1 MWFRNKKTDERTDAG
16 EKSFS
21 LSVPADL
28 TAAPAKA
35 VSMTRHLSRA
45 IWRRLSWKWRLM
57 LALPVAG
64 AGLLGLTLGGLL
76 VYYTVTLENPLLLR
90 KQQASPSLKI
100 LARDGSVMLDR
111 GKADDYM
118 PLDLLPRHVVEA
130 VIATE
135 DRRFYEHWGVDPA
148 GLARAAFANLRMRR
162 FAQGGSTL
170 TQQLAKN
177 LYLTSERTM
186 SRKLDELL
194 LALWL
199 EARLSKDEI
208 LELYLNRV
216 YFGGGAFGVEAAAR
230 RYFDKSARELTV
242 TESAVLA
249 GLLKA
254 PTKFSPSS
262 NPVQARS
269 RARVVISKMAAA
281 GYLSDD
287 EAATLI
293 RTPIRF
299 QEPSSSREQTGLEYA
314 VDYILE
320 QLPFAVRGSQRGIVV
335 ETTIDS
341 RLQHAAQA
349 ELAGVI
355 NASSAESAASQGA
368 IVALDPEGGI
378 RVLVGGRSYLESQFN
393 RATKAKRQPGSAFK
407 TFVYLNALESGMTPE
422 STVYDL
428 PVVINGWSPRNEN
441 GTYRGGLSLRQ
452 ALAQSVNT
460 VAVRLHADLGTK
472 RTIATANR
480 LGIRSELRNEP
491 SLALGTSEVSLLEM
505 TAAYGVFANGGAA
518 VAPYV
523 IERVRTAD
531 GQLLY
536 QRPLQSGRTIVAAR
550 HVSEMNDMLNATLVS
565 GTGRQAAIAD
575 HPAAGKTGTSQDFRD
590 AWFVGFTSHLV
601 GGVWIGNDN
610 GRPMNRIMGGTIPA
624 RVWRAVMMRG
634 HEGREPLPLPGTT
647 IAVPKGEPAPSQPT
661 AQPGQQPGSQPAAAR
676 QRAATAVPAAAT
688 AKAPAPATA
697 PATAMTLSDPI
708 AALIA
713 RPELARRTTASAGVR
728 DRSTETP
735 TKPETVAVITAPA
748 TAQAEPRREG
758 WAGFHAVFGDKPR
771 RAAAD
776 ETAIETAVQT
786 TRAPL
791 EGRMSLG
798 RSP

>member
-1 MWFRNKKTDERTDAG
+1 MWFRSKKTEERTDAPG
-16 EKSFS
+16 AAFS

-28 TAAPAKA
+28 TAAPATA
-35 VSMTRHLSRA
+35 VGLTRRLA
-45 IWRRLSWKWRLM
+45 AAVWRRLSWKGRLL
-57 LALPVAG
+57 LAAPLA
-64 AGLLGLTLGGLL
+64 ATALLGVSLGSLL
-76 VYYTVTLENPLLLR
+76 LYYTITLENPLLLR
-90 KQQASPSLKI
+90 KQQASPSLRI
-100 LARDGSVMLDR
+100 LARDGSVMLER
-111 GKADDYM
+111 GQAHDYM

-135 DRRFYEHWGVDPA
+135 DRRFYEHWGLDPA

-177 LYLTSERTM
+177 LYLTSERTLT
-186 SRKLDELL
+186 RKLDELL

-269 RARVVISKMAAA
+269 RARVVMAKMAAA
-281 GYLSDD
+281 GYLSEDQ
-287 EAATLI
+287 AATLI

-320 QLPFAVRGSQRGIVV
+320 QLPFAVRGSQRDIVV
-335 ETTIDS
+335 ETTIDA
-341 RLQHAAQA
+341 RLQNAAQT

-355 NASSAESAASQGA
+355 NASGAEGAASQGA
-368 IVALDPEGGI
+368 IIALDPEGGI

-407 TFVYLNALESGMTPE
+407 TFVYLNALESGLTPE

-441 GTYRGGLSLRQ
+441 GAYRGGISLRQ

-505 TAAYGVFANGGAA
+505 TAAYGVFANGGSS

-536 QRPLQSGRTIVAAR
+536 QRPLQTGRTVVAAR

-565 GTGRQAAIAD
+565 GTGRQAALAD

-590 AWFVGFTSHLV
+590 AWFVGYTSHLV

-634 HEGREPLPLPGTT
+634 HEGKRPLPLPGTT
-647 IAVPKGEPAPSQPT
+647 IAVSKADLASAPLHAEPA
-661 AQPGQQPGSQPAAAR
+661 QQPAPRPRTSAEPAG
-676 QRAATAVPAAAT
+676 
-688 AKAPAPATA
+688 
-697 PATAMTLSDPI
+697 LSDPI

-713 RPELARRTTASAGVR
+713 KPALARHSPAVAASNGR
-728 DRSTETP
+728 PLEPRPKRETI
-735 TKPETVAVITAPA
+735 AVMTLPSSPPAPA
-748 TAQAEPRREG
+748 PQNTEPRRDG
-758 WAGFHAVFGDKPR
+758 WAGFHAVFGDR
-771 RAAAD
+771 GRTSVRDGSVAHVAAQPAR
-776 ETAIETAVQT
+776 V
-786 TRAPL
+786 PL
-791 EGRMSLG
+791 EGRISLG
-798 RSP
+798 QTP

>member
-1 MWFRNKKTDERTDAG
+1 MWFRNNKTDERIDAPG
-16 EKSFS
+16 AAF
-21 LSVPADL
+21 LRSVPADV

-35 VSMTRHLSRA
+35 ACMARRLVRA
-45 IWRRLSWKWRLM
+45 VWRRLSWKGRLL
-57 LALPVAG
+57 LAAPVG
-64 AGLLGLTLGGLL
+64 AAALLGFCLGGLL
-76 VYYTVTLENPLLLR
+76 LYYTITLENPLLLR

-100 LARDGSVMLDR
+100 LARDGSVMLER
-111 GKADDYM
+111 GQAHDYM

-177 LYLTSERTM
+177 LYLTSERTL

-194 LALWL
+194 LSLWL

-269 RARVVISKMAAA
+269 RARIVMAKMAAA
-281 GYLSDD
+281 GYLSEDD
-287 EAATLI
+287 AATLI

-320 QLPFAVRGSQRGIVV
+320 QLPFAVRGSQRHIVV
-335 ETTIDS
+335 ETTIDA
-341 RLQHAAQA
+341 RLQTAAQA
-349 ELAGVI
+349 ELASVI
-355 NASSAESAASQGA
+355 NTSSTESAASQGA

-407 TFVYLNALESGMTPE
+407 TFVYLNALESGLTPE

-441 GTYRGGLSLRQ
+441 GTYRGAMSLRQ

-491 SLALGTSEVSLLEM
+491 SLALGTSEMSLLEM
-505 TAAYGVFANGGAA
+505 TAAYGVFANGGLA
-518 VAPYV
+518 VEPYV

-536 QRPLQSGRTIVAAR
+536 QRPLQAGRTIVAAR

-565 GTGRQAAIAD
+565 GTGRQAALAD

-590 AWFVGFTSHLV
+590 AWFVGYTSHLV

-624 RVWRAVMMRG
+624 RIWRSVMMRG
-634 HEGREPLPLPGTT
+634 HEGKKPLPLPGTT
-647 IAVPKGEPAPSQPT
+647 IAVSKADPPPGLPHPQNAQQPPPRPRTSAEPA
-661 AQPGQQPGSQPAAAR
+661 R
-676 QRAATAVPAAAT
+676 
-688 AKAPAPATA
+688 
-697 PATAMTLSDPI
+697 LSDPI

-713 RPELARRTTASAGVR
+713 KPALARRGPAVAGSG
-728 DRSTETP
+728 DRPVENRS
-735 TKPETVAVITAPA
+735 KPETITVMTAPA
-748 TAQAEPRREG
+748 PHNAEPRRDG
-758 WAGFHAVFGDKPR
+758 WAGFQAVFGDGNRQPAEDAVAPS
-771 RAAAD
+771 AAQPAR
-776 ETAIETAVQT
+776 V
-786 TRAPL
+786 PL